1 MDFLQLLLLQFI
13 AHILTDY
20 TFQTDE
26 KAKNKNELGFKS
38 PFLKW
43 HILVAFITS
52 CVLSFQVNFIPYAVV
67 IAITHWIIDGFKPV
81 FSKNKYFAKYGFF
94 IDQFLHLLMIVLV
107 ICFYVFENK
116 IIINNL
122 GFQLN
127 TQYLAIILAYL
138 ICVKPTNII
147 IKEVFHVFDITFKQ
161 NGDELVNAGKLIGL
175 IERWLVLTFVLVNH
189 LDAVGFLLA
198 AKSIL
203 RYKDDNTLKTEY
215 VLIGTML
222 SFGIALFLGI
232 VINMFFININNA

>member
-20 TFQTDE
+20 TFQNDA
-26 KAKNKNELGFKS
+26 KAKEKNELGFKS
-38 PFLKW
+38 KFLKW
-43 HILVAFITS
+43 HILVAFATS
-52 CVLSFQVNFIPYAVV
+52 FLLSFQVKFIAYSLV
-67 IAITHWIIDGFKPV
+67 IAGTHWLIDGFKPM
-81 FSKNKYFAKYGFF
+81 FGKNNHFAKYGFF

-107 ICFYVFENK
+107 TCFYVFENK
-116 IIINNL
+116 VFYNQFGI
-122 GFQLN
+122 QLN
-127 TQYLAIILAYL
+127 TQYLAIVLAYL

-147 IKEVFHVFDITFKQ
+147 IKEVFHVFDISFKQ
-161 NGDELVNAGKLIGL
+161 NGEELVNAGKLIGL

-232 VINMFFININNA
+232 VINMYFKPI